1 MTWTWKADDGPSA
14 FFAYSGRYILKVN
27 ARTWK
32 IMEEFMTTTGVCRSV
47 RTSGYCSSHADGKER
62 AQWAMTRIRMEDQR
76 PIELPSTENSIA
88 TIGAPFA
95 LFLPTGKE
103 HMVENEQE
111 ARELLSYAHALNAYI
126 QGNHTGFI
134 LHRAEEG
141 GTMNVTDRLR
151 LSKQHAQVMSAIYA
165 WQDRTGEKVTGG
177 VTGTERM
184 RKAEE
189 NRCNACFFNVQEF
202 ASSIRA

>member
-1 MTWTWKADDGPSA
+1 MNPYARSLIAVLREGTCEECTPLCGIRTRELREHEV
-14 FFAYSGRYILKVN
+14 YSIAVE
-27 ARTWK
+27 
-32 IMEEFMTTTGVCRSV
+32 IVGVLSPG
-47 RTSGYCSSHADGKER
+47 S
-62 AQWAMTRIRMEDQR
+62 R
-76 PIELPSTENSIA
+76 PLELPSTENSIA

-103 HMVENEQE
+103 HLVENEQE

-126 QGNHTGFI
+126 QGNHTGFM

-151 LSKQHAQVMSAIYA
+151 LSKQHAHVMCAIYA

-184 RKAEE
+184 RKAEA
-189 NRCNACFFNVQEF
+189 NRCNACYFNVAAYANE
-202 ASSIRA
+202 IRA